1 MAQIITVQK
10 VDDGQNGKTDII
22 KNSTFFPDIHLSDVR
37 EVMRLD
43 GTVTYAR
50 LTTAVVE
57 AMTFVNDCL
66 RPLREEQQAHNV
78 ASMAEMAGEIINGSN
93 IFITRYKRAVYCY
106 AAANIQ
112 ERYASFDLTREGEK
126 KGEVFQD
133 SINDLRRDG
142 QLAIRDLLG
151 VPRITAALI

>member
-1 MAQIITVQK
+1 
-10 VDDGQNGKTDII
+10 
-22 KNSTFFPDIHLSDVR
+22 
-37 EVMRLD
+37 MRLD

-50 LTTAVVE
+50 LTTSVVE
-57 AMTFVNDCL
+57 AMAFVNDCL
-66 RPLREEQQAHNV
+66 RPLREEQQARNIT
-78 ASMAEMAGEIINGSN
+78 SMAEMAGEVINGSN

-126 KGEVFQD
+126 KGEIFQD

>member
-10 VDDGQNGKTDII
+10 PDDTQNGKTEII
-22 KNSTFFPDIHLSDVR
+22 KNSTFFPDINLSDVR

-43 GTVTYAR
+43 GTVTHAR
-50 LTTAVVE
+50 LTSAVVE
-57 AMTFVNDCL
+57 AMTFVNQSLKRLKD
-66 RPLREEQQAHNV
+66 EQQACNI
-78 ASMAEMAGEIINGSN
+78 ASMNEMAGEVINGEN

-106 AAANIQ
+106 SVANIQ

-126 KGEVFQD
+126 KGEIFQD